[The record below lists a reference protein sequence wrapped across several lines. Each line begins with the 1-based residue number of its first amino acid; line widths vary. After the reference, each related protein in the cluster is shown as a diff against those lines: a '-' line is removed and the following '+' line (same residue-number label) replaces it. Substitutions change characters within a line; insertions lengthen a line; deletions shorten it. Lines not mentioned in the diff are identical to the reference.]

1 MPPPLKGIAKTPSAA
16 FRRSLRL
23 CASAANPSCTDLHTV
38 LDFEGF
44 FTHSRDIGFIVDL
57 RGAIL
62 AATIG
67 AERALGYSRE
77 ELIGLDL
84 PHLDEAG
91 DLRRFLEQNAAPES
105 RMNVGFH
112 LRTKGGRVLTIGSL
126 ASSLRDGEGKP
137 TGWFLACQDL
147 RGAVGEARRARPI
160 LDALVDSIGAA
171 LWSFD
176 RNGTVITWGRT
187 CEELFGV
194 PRAEAEGK
202 LPAVRLFPS
211 PEEFRKVLRA
221 VDEKGLF
228 SGEVALVSR
237 GGAVRP
243 SQLTVTPLSTGG
255 QAVGYTA
262 VSFDLSERKRLEGFQ
277 RVLFERAG
285 EAILVIDPDVRR
297 VIDANERAAE
307 LLGYSREEMLRLG
320 ISDLRPLGEDPAVA
334 ARIGRTLDETG
345 RFEGSGEAHRRK
357 DGTVIQCEVNI
368 RRVDV
373 GGKRYSIVVLRDLT
387 ERLKAEEFFR
397 VLFQKARDPVYLVEG
412 EDLKIVEAN
421 EEACRLLG
429 YTREEL
435 LRLRVPDIVPPDKRH
450 LIKGVRQAVGTEPG
464 YSRDRRLLLRKDGSS
479 VSTDHSIA
487 RIEIGG
493 KPYFVASSRD
503 LTEVERAARE
513 LEEAKA
519 FLEQIQAGA
528 SDGIAILDERGVYL
542 SVNPRLLEMNG
553 KTAEEMIGHAYVEAT
568 RPEQLEGYADYY
580 RRLLNGEKVQMRAT
594 IPHPSGRQIPVEVS
608 SAAIERGGHKYVVA
622 IIRDVTEQAR
632 TREELELRVA
642 ERTVELERQGA
653 RLRLILDQAPA
664 VLWTTD
670 TELRITSSSG
680 AGLMG
685 LGLKSD
691 DLLGRTLFEY
701 YGTQDR
707 EFPPIATHLRALE
720 GKAGS
725 YEIERVGR
733 YLQTHVEPLLDGE
746 GRVVGV
752 VGAALDVTESRK
764 VQDELRQAHE
774 DLERRVEERT
784 ALLSMEIAERR
795 RAEDRLKLY
804 REIFANASE
813 SISIATPDGVILEQN
828 EAHQRL
834 LGYSDEELKGKSAAL
849 YSMDSFSRVLE
860 EVRKK
865 GSYRGEVVDRAK
877 SGARLHVELT
887 AFPVRGAGD
896 EVLCV
901 VAIKRDI
908 TERKRAEEALRL
920 ILEGTSSVTGEDFF
934 RSLVRHLASALE
946 VRYALIARGLDDP
959 PTRVRTLALWS
970 RDEIASDIEYDL
982 RGTPCE
988 GVEAG
993 DACSYPSGVQGLFPQ
1008 DSALVVMDA
1017 ESYLGVPLQ
1026 DAGGRMCGH
1035 LAVLDDKPLED
1046 VERKMAILKI
1056 FAARAG
1062 AELERQRSENELR
1075 DSEER
1080 WRSVVTHAPDIVMT
1094 TDRTHRILTINRT
1107 VPGFTV
1113 EQTVGT
1119 SLYDYVPA
1127 DQADIMRRAIDK
1139 VLETGEPTTYDIE
1152 AAGPNGTKAWYS
1164 SRLGPIKRGAE
1175 VVGVTII
1182 STDVTPRRA
1191 SEEALRFQKTL
1202 LESQSEAAI
1211 DGILVVSSEGRMI
1224 SFNRRF
1230 VEMWEISHEVVESRS
1245 DERALKSVL
1254 DKLVDPQGF
1263 LSRVRYL
1270 YDHPEEQSR
1279 DELALRDGRTFD
1291 RYSAPIQSLEGI
1303 RYGRVWYFR
1312 DVTGRK
1318 RTEEA
1323 LRRAAEETREAYD
1336 DLKQAQEQLI
1346 RTEKLASIG
1355 MLVSGVAHEINNPL
1369 NVMHGNLQLLAEA
1382 YGTRGVK
1389 LPDARKL
1396 RGMIRDALRAA
1407 QHARSIVEE
1416 FRSFARDTRT
1426 AELVDLNVCLEEM
1439 AAFAQREMG
1448 PRVRVVRRLRPI
1460 PPVRCFRGQ
1469 MNQVFLN
1476 LLKNAGEA
1484 VEKKGTVTVR
1494 SLKEKGRVIVE
1505 VADTGRGMT
1514 EEVRKKLFEPFFT
1527 TKPVGKGLG
1536 LGLSISAMIIH
1547 NHGGKISAQSRVGRG
1562 SVFRV
1567 ELPIK
1572 A

>member
-1 MPPPLKGIAKTPSAA
+1 M
-16 FRRSLRL
+16 
-23 CASAANPSCTDLHTV
+23 

-62 AATIG
+62 AATVG

-91 DLRRFLEQNAAPES
+91 DLRRFLEQHAAPES

-176 RNGTVITWGRT
+176 RSGTVITWGRT

-285 EAILVIDPDVRR
+285 EAIIVIDSDTRLI
-297 VIDANERAAE
+297 IDANERAAE
-307 LLGYSREEMLRLG
+307 LHGYSREEMLGLG
-320 ISDLRPLGEDPAVA
+320 IADLRPIGEDPAVA
-334 ARIGRTLDETG
+334 VAISRTLDETG
-345 RFEGSGEAHRRK
+345 RFEGSPETHRRK
-357 DGTVIQCEVNI
+357 DGSVFRCELNI
-368 RRVDV
+368 RRVVV
-373 GGKRYSIVVLRDLT
+373 GGRRYSISILRDLT
-387 ERLKAEEFFR
+387 ERRKAEEFFR
-397 VLFQKARDPVYLVEG
+397 VLFQKARDAVYLVEG

-435 LRLRVPDIVPPDKRH
+435 VRLRVPDIVPPDKRH
-450 LIKGVRQAVGTEPG
+450 LIEGVRKGVGAEPG
-464 YSRDRRLLLRKDGSS
+464 YRRDRRLLLRKDGSS
-479 VSTDHSIA
+479 VATDHSIS

-493 KPYFVASSRD
+493 EPYFVASSRD
-503 LTEVERAARE
+503 LTEEERAARE

-519 FLEQIQAGA
+519 FLEHVQEGA

-553 KTAEEMIGHAYVEAT
+553 KSAEEMIGHSYVEAT
-568 RPEQLEGYADYY
+568 RSEHLEGYADYY
-580 RRLLNGEKVQMRAT
+580 RRLLRGEKVQMRAT

-608 SAAIERGGHKYVVA
+608 SAAFERGGHQYVVA

-632 TREELELRVA
+632 TREELERRVA
-642 ERTVELERQGA
+642 ERTAELEMQGA
-653 RLRLILDQAPA
+653 HLRLILDQVPA

-670 TELRITSSSG
+670 AELRFTSSSG

-685 LGLKSD
+685 LGLKSGEAV
-691 DLLGRTLFEY
+691 GRTLFEY
-701 YGTQDR
+701 FGTKDPAY
-707 EFPPIATHLRALE
+707 PPIAMHLRAVE

-725 YEIERVGR
+725 YETEWEGR
-733 YLQTHVEPLLDGE
+733 FFQTHVEPLQDGA
-746 GRVVGV
+746 GRIVGT
-752 VGAALDVTESRK
+752 VGAAVDTTESRK
-764 VQDELRQAHE
+764 VQDELRQAHD

-784 ALLSMEIAERR
+784 ALLSLEIAERR
-795 RAEDRLKLY
+795 RAEERLKLY

-813 SISIATPDGVILEQN
+813 SITIASPDGVLLEQN
-828 EAHQRL
+828 EAHRRM
-834 LGYSDEELKGKSAAL
+834 LGYSDEELKGKSAAP
-849 YSMDSFSRVLE
+849 YSMDAFPRVME
-860 EVRKK
+860 EIRRK
-865 GSYRGEVVDRAK
+865 GSYRGETVHRSK
-877 SGARLHVELT
+877 SGARIHVELT

-896 EVLCV
+896 EVLCI
-901 VAIKRDI
+901 VAIQRDI
-908 TERKRAEEALRL
+908 TERTRAEEALRL

-970 RDEIASDIEYDL
+970 RDEIAPDIEYDL
-982 RGTPCE
+982 AGTPCE
-988 GVEAG
+988 GVETG
-993 DACSYPSGVQGLFPQ
+993 DACSYPSGVQGLFPR
-1008 DSALVVMDA
+1008 DSTLVVMDA
-1017 ESYLGVPLQ
+1017 ESYMGVPLRGA
-1026 DAGGRMCGH
+1026 AGRVSGH

-1062 AELERQRSENELR
+1062 AELERQRAEAGLR

-1080 WRSVVTHAPDIVMT
+1080 WRSVVTHAPDFVIT
-1094 TDRTHRILTINRT
+1094 ADRTARILTINRT

-1113 EQTVGT
+1113 EQTVG
-1119 SLYDYVPA
+1119 SSVYDFIPSE
-1127 DQADIMRRAIDK
+1127 QAGVMRRA
-1139 VLETGEPTTYDIE
+1139 LEHVFSTGEPTSFEIN
-1152 AAGPNGTKAWYS
+1152 APGPDGKPAWYA
-1164 SRLGPIKRGAE
+1164 SRLGPIKREEE
-1175 VVGVTII
+1175 VVGVVII
-1182 STDVTPRRA
+1182 ATDITPRKQV
-1191 SEEALRFQKTL
+1191 EETLRFQKTL

-1230 VEMWEISHEVVESRS
+1230 VEMWEIPHEVVEARS

-1254 DKLVDPQGF
+1254 DKLVDPPGF
-1263 LSRVRYL
+1263 LARVRYL
-1270 YDHPEEQSR
+1270 YDHPDEQSR
-1279 DELALRDGRTFD
+1279 DEIALQDGRTFD
-1291 RYSAPIQSLEGI
+1291 RYSAPIQSLEGT

-1323 LRRAAEETREAYD
+1323 LRRAAEETRKAYD

-1369 NVMHGNLQLLAEA
+1369 NVMYGNLQLLAEA
-1382 YGTRGVK
+1382 YAGRGAK
-1389 LPDARKL
+1389 PPDARKL

-1439 AAFAQREMG
+1439 ASLAQREMG
-1448 PRVRVVRRLRPI
+1448 PRVRVVRRLRPL

-1484 VEKKGTVTVR
+1484 VEKEGTVTVR
-1494 SLKEKGRVIVE
+1494 TLKEAGHVVVE

-1536 LGLSISAMIIH
+1536 LGLSISAMIVH
-1547 NHGGKISAQSRVGRG
+1547 NHGGKISAKSRSGRG

-1572 A
+1572 S